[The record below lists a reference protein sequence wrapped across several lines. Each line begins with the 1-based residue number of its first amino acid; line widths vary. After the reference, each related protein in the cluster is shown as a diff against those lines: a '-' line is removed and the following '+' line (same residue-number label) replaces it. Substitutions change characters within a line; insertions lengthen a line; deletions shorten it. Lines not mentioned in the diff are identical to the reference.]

1 MSQKQIGFNKTLE
14 ELVNENHHLAAAFH
28 FLGIQFENYTE
39 FTLNDICQKRGLTL
53 DFVEQKI
60 KEFLSSKYDE
70 VHFDSLSIDL
80 IIEYLKHAHFIFIKQ
95 RLPFIVDLVK
105 KFNGE
110 FPEIKNE
117 LKIVFPL
124 FVEDFVSHIYEEED
138 TLFNYIQLMSKSLD
152 DVSVINKVQAKMMEN
167 SIKKYQSEHEIHD
180 DHLKGLRNLTNEFEI
195 LTSYDLSTKIVFT
208 ELKKLDEELRYHAK
222 IENNILFPRALELER
237 KVLAQVRSKITS
249 N

>member
-1 MSQKQIGFNKTLE
+1 MSQKQLGFNKTLE
-14 ELVNENHHLAAAFH
+14 QLINENHHLAAALH
-28 FLGIQFENYTE
+28 FLGIQFEHYTE
-39 FTLNDICQKRGLTL
+39 FTLSEICQKKGIAL

-60 KEFLSSKYDE
+60 KDFLTSNYNE
-70 VHFDSLSIDL
+70 VKFDSLSVDL
-80 IIEYLKHAHFIFIKQ
+80 IIEYLKHAHYIFIKQ
-95 RLPFIVDLVK
+95 RLPFIVDIVK
-105 KFNGE
+105 KFDGD

-117 LKIVFPL
+117 LKLVFPL

-138 TLFNYIQLMSKSLD
+138 TLFNYIQLMHKSLE
-152 DVSVINKVQAKMMEN
+152 DVSLINKVQAKMMEN
-167 SIKKYQSEHEIHD
+167 SIKQFQSEHEIHD

-195 LTSYDLSTKIVFT
+195 KPAYDLGTKVVLA

-237 KVLAQVRSKITS
+237 SVLARVRSKIAL